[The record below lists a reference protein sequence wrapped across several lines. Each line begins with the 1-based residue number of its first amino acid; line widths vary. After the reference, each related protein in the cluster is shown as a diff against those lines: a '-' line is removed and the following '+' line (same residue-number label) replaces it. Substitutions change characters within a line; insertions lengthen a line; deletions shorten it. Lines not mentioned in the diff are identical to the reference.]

1 MVLDIF
7 NSLRGLVFQERK
19 HYVFPVLVMFSWRV
33 FLTTESEFLKT
44 KRGFFQ
50 GHIQKKKPLSLFT
63 QVLLYC
69 SYRCHFDTYFSQ
81 VHQARIV
88 ALMGSHF
95 WN

>member
-7 NSLRGLVFQERK
+7 NSLRGLVFQEIK
-19 HYVFPVLVMFSWRV
+19 HSVFPVLVMFSWRV
-33 FLTTESEFLKT
+33 FLTNESEFLKT
-44 KRGFFQ
+44 KRGFCQ
-50 GHIQKKKPLSLFT
+50 GHIQKQKPLSVFT
-63 QVLLYC
+63 QVLLSC

-81 VHQARIV
+81 VRQARIV

>member
-1 MVLDIF
+1 MVLYIF
-7 NSLRGLVFQERK
+7 NSLRGLVFHEIK
-19 HYVFPVLVMFSWRV
+19 HYVFPILVMFSWCV

-44 KRGFFQ
+44 KIFFCQ
-50 GHIQKKKPLSLFT
+50 GHIQKQKPLSVCT
-63 QVLLYC
+63 QVLLSC
-69 SYRCHFDTYFSQ
+69 IYRCHFDTYRSQ